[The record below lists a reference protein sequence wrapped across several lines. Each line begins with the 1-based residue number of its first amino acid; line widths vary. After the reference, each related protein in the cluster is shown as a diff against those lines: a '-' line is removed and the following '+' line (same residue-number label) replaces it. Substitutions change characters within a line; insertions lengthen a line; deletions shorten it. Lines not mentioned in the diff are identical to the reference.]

1 MAKAMT
7 LAALLA
13 FLGACGGGGTS
24 GRSVGG
30 AANPPNTGTGDDRLL
45 AITAAVPGFAGCYY
59 DPYPV
64 LWIALTDPSRADAA
78 RAEVAR
84 VLEIDASNAQIRVV
98 KYDFAQLKT
107 WQILMEQGRCAS
119 LPGLTMWDAD
129 ELQDSVVVG
138 VSPSGSVADV
148 RACGLAEGIPGDA
161 LNVVPMETIPL

>member
-1 MAKAMT
+1 M

-13 FLGACGGGGTS
+13 FLGACGGGGTT
-24 GRSVGG
+24 GRSGGG
-30 AANPPNTGTGDDRLL
+30 AANPPNMGTGDDRLV

-59 DPYPV
+59 DPFPM

-84 VLEIDASNAQIRVV
+84 VLEIDTSNAQIRGV
-98 KYDFAQLKT
+98 KYDFVQLKT

-129 ELQDSVVVG
+129 EIHNSVVVG
-138 VSPSGSVADV
+138 VSLSGSIADV
-148 RACGLAEGIPGDA
+148 RVCGLAEGIPSDA
-161 LNVVPMETIPL
+161 LNVVPMEIIPL